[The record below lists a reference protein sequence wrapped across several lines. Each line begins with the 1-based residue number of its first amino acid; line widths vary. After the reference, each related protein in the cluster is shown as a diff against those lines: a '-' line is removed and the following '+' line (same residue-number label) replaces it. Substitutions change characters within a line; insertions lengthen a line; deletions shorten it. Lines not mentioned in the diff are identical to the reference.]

1 MLKISRLTV
10 ENMETGCVTDNP
22 HPRISYCLESDR
34 QNVTLK
40 KVVISIGDWVKE
52 TDCQIAVPYEG
63 RELQPFTKYTVRL
76 EAEDDAGECA
86 QASTEFETGRMD
98 TIWTGRW
105 ITDGGYQ
112 FKEAKISP
120 KTMTF
125 RTRFSCEKEVVS
137 AKLYITALGIYELLL
152 NGEKVGQDYFA
163 PGFTS

>member
-22 HPRISYCLESDR
+22 QPRVSYCLESDR

-40 KVVISIGDWVKE
+40 KAVISIGDWKKE

-63 RELQPFTKYTVRL
+63 SRLQPFTKYTVRV
-76 EAEDDAGECA
+76 EAEDDAGERA
-86 QASTEFETGRMD
+86 WASTEFETGRMD
-98 TIWTGRW
+98 TIWSGRW
-105 ITDGGYQ
+105 ITDGEYR

-125 RTRFSCEKEVVS
+125 RTRFSCEKEIAS
-137 AKLYITALGIYELLL
+137 ARR
-152 NGEKVGQDYFA
+152 NGAGNL
-163 PGFTS
+163 